1 MASPPTRGTR
11 PRSTGRRCERW
22 VRARF
27 TACPGRRSGPCSAS
41 RAASTPGRLPMSSL
55 LALGRAGEAAAAAF
69 LTSLG
74 WQVIG
79 SGFLARRG
87 EIDLVCRRGD
97 RMVVVEVKTR
107 SSDAFG
113 TPADAVGPRK
123 RRALSAAAAEYRA
136 LAG

>member
-1 MASPPTRGTR
+1 
-11 PRSTGRRCERW
+11 
-22 VRARF
+22 
-27 TACPGRRSGPCSAS
+27 
-41 RAASTPGRLPMSSL
+41 MSSL

-136 LAG
+136 LAGWRGPIEYAVVALTVARDGSVSRAELIECPF